1 MSGVR
6 RSLRDWCWWRNP
18 KVESLTKKKSIT
30 FSSARSSHTGG
41 KDLSHALSLE
51 MLPDISLA
59 AYDEK
64 EGRGAFPTKT
74 QQAVIFSLAF
84 LHRSVF
90 ISYSTILFLLW
101 NKSIGICVVLDY
113 WLLLSEPQLLHLF
126 VFFFK
131 GLLRWLNYSICE
143 TLRRGRGSVIGKWCL
158 YCYI

>member
-64 EGRGAFPTKT
+64 EGRGAFPTPRLSR
-74 QQAVIFSLAF
+74 QSS
-84 LHRSVF
+84 SVWPFF
-90 ISYSTILFLLW
+90 IGQSS
-101 NKSIGICVVLDY
+101 
-113 WLLLSEPQLLHLF
+113 
-126 VFFFK
+126 
-131 GLLRWLNYSICE
+131 
-143 TLRRGRGSVIGKWCL
+143 
-158 YCYI
+158 